1 MNNLDKI
8 MKKTK
13 LTKREMESVIEGLK
27 YLGLY
32 FSDDDIIELCKDKSI
47 IIDRSIDEF
56 DVCFD
61 YGKGRTVTMNID
73 TLKKFNSDI

>member
-1 MNNLDKI
+1 MNSLDKI

-47 IIDRSIDEF
+47 IIDRL
-56 DVCFD
+56 
-61 YGKGRTVTMNID
+61 
-73 TLKKFNSDI
+73 LKVNKK